1 MTTKTIS
8 TIRVY
13 VSDETS
19 TKIVNLDKVKEDET
33 IGKIKEI
40 ILQKLSNPDHKKE
53 DLHIVHNGRSKSNLK
68 KLNEID
74 DLMNQF
80 PPVLYAVFKKILPK
94 K

>member
-8 TIRVY
+8 TIRFY

-40 ILQKLSNPDHKKE
+40 ILQKLSNPDYKKE
-53 DLHIVHNGRSKSNLK
+53 DLHIVHNGRSISNLK

-74 DLMNQF
+74 DLMNQL
-80 PPVLYAVFKKILPK
+80 PPVLGAVLKKILQK